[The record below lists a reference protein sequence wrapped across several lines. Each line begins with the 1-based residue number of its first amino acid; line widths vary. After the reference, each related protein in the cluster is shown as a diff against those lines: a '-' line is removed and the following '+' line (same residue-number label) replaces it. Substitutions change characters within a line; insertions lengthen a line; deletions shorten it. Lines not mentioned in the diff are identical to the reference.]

1 MKFFIYLPVYLLCVH
16 AYVCS
21 HMHVYVSVCVYTHV
35 YDHGGQRG
43 MLVFAF
49 IRFRF
54 IFLSLS
60 ELFEKFAFDH
70 TFLSWLYHVI

>member
-1 MKFFIYLPVYLLCVH
+1 MLMCVLICMCMYLC
-16 AYVCS
+16 
-21 HMHVYVSVCVYTHV
+21 VCVYTHV

-43 MLVFAF
+43 MLVFVF
-49 IRFRF
+49 IRFHF

-60 ELFEKFAFDH
+60 ELFEKFAFDY